1 MPGGGMELTSIG
13 TNSLAEDAQ
22 GCLVVGWN

>member
-13 TNSLAEDAQ
+13 TNSLAEDAP
-22 GCLVVGWN
+22 GYLVVGWN

>member
-1 MPGGGMELTSIG
+1 MPGGGMELTSDG
-13 TNSLAEDAQ
+13 TNSLVEDAP